1 MGYYGKYEEK
11 LEAIRLRKK
20 GWSYNRIRQ
29 KLDVSKSSISLWCRD
44 VALTPEQV
52 FRLLKNKLRG
62 SDKGRIISAKKQQQK
77 RIEKT
82 KKLFNLGKT
91 KIGKLS
97 KRDRF
102 IAGVALYAG
111 DGSKGDNGFGFSN
124 SSPNLIKFMI
134 DWVREFYKIPE
145 SRIKGSLW
153 IHEGLNETRARKF
166 WAKVMRVP
174 LNQFTKTYLAK
185 NKPESRK
192 IRKNIH
198 QYGVL
203 GIKICDSDLQR
214 EIVGL
219 MAGVLGDDIVV

>member
-11 LEAIRLRKK
+11 LAAIKLRKK
-20 GWSYNRIRQ
+20 GWSYRDIQ
-29 KLDVSKSSISLWCRD
+29 KKLHVSKSSVSLWCRD
-44 VALTPEQV
+44 VALTPEQM

-62 SDKGRIISAKKQQQK
+62 GDKGRIISAKKQQQK

-82 KKLFNLGKT
+82 KKLFYFGKT
-91 KIGKLS
+91 KIGKLNQ
-97 KRDRF
+97 RDRF

-124 SSPNLIKFMI
+124 SSPNLIRFMV

-145 SRIKGSLW
+145 SRIKGSIWL
-153 IHEGLNETRARKF
+153 HENLNETKAKF
-166 WAKVMRVP
+166 FWSKVMRIP
-174 LNQFTKTYLAK
+174 MSQFTKTYIAK
-185 NKPESRK
+185 NKPDSRK

-214 EIVGL
+214 EIMGL
-219 MAGVLGDDIVV
+219 MAGVLEEDIV

>member
-11 LEAIRLRKK
+11 LAAIKLREN
-20 GWSYNRIRQ
+20 GHSYKEIIQ
-29 KLDVSKSSISLWCRD
+29 KLHVSKSSVSLWCRD
-44 VALTPEQV
+44 VALTPEQM
-52 FRLLKNKLRG
+52 FKLLKNKLRG
-62 SDKGRIISAKKQQQK
+62 GDRGRIVSAKQQQQK

-82 KKLFNLGKT
+82 KKLFDLGKV
-91 KIGKLS
+91 KISNMS

-124 SSPNLIKFMI
+124 SSPALIKFMI
-134 DWVREFYKIPE
+134 DWVREFYNISE
-145 SRIKGSLW
+145 TRIKGSLW
-153 IHEGLNETRARKF
+153 LHENLSETKAKQF
-166 WAKVMRVP
+166 WSKVMEIPV
-174 LNQFTKTYLAK
+174 NQFTKSYIAK
-185 NKPESRK
+185 NKPDSRK

-214 EIVGL
+214 EMIGL
-219 MAGVLGDDIVV
+219 MAGVLGVDNV

>member
-20 GWSYNRIRQ
+20 GCSYNEIRR
-29 KLDVSKSSISLWCRD
+29 KLHVSKSSVSLWCRD
-44 VALTPEQV
+44 VALTPEQM

-62 SDKGRIISAKKQQQK
+62 GDKGRIISAKQQQQK

-82 KKLFNLGKT
+82 KKLFILGKA

-97 KRDRF
+97 QRDRF

-124 SSPNLIKFMI
+124 SSPVLIKFMA

-153 IHEGLNETRARKF
+153 LHENLNEPKAKKF
-166 WAKVMRVP
+166 WSKVMKIP
-174 LNQFTKTYLAK
+174 LSQFTKTYIAK
-185 NKPESRK
+185 NKPDSRK
-192 IRKNIH
+192 VRKNIH

-219 MAGVLGDDIVV
+219 MAGVLGEDIV

>member
-1 MGYYGKYEEK
+1 MGCYGKYEEK
-11 LEAIRLRKK
+11 LDAIRLRKK
-20 GWSYNRIRQ
+20 GWSYNDIRQ
-29 KLDVSKSSISLWCRD
+29 KLHISKSSVSLWCRD
-44 VALTPEQV
+44 VALTSEQT
-52 FRLLKNKLRG
+52 FRLLQNQIKG
-62 SDKGRIISAKKQQQK
+62 SDRGRIISAKQQQKK

-91 KIGKLS
+91 RISKLS

-111 DGSKGDNGFGFSN
+111 DGAKGDKGFAFSN
-124 SSPNLIKFMI
+124 SSQNLVRFMV

-153 IHEGLNETRARKF
+153 LHEGLDELKAKKF
-166 WAKVMRVP
+166 WSKTIRIP
-174 LNQFTKTYLAK
+174 LNQFTKTYIAQ
-185 NKPESRK
+185 NKPDSRK

-203 GIKICDSDLQR
+203 GIKISDSDLQR

-219 MAGVLGDDIVV
+219 MAGVLGDDIV